1 MFKDKIK
8 QFRTAHA
15 MSQTEL
21 GYLMGCQQMQIGKY
35 ETGFLKPPL
44 RVRLLFSL
52 LENHMATSENGVSE
66 WLMRVEECRKD
77 MVAENED

>member
-15 MSQTEL
+15 MSQNEL

-44 RVRLLFSL
+44 RVRVLFSC
-52 LENHMATSENGVSE
+52 LEDHMASEPNGAYE
-66 WLMRVEECRKD
+66 WLKRVEQCRQE